1 MEDEAENPEAQETPE
16 NEEPSVASGGSGF
29 IMWLA
34 VLATA
39 ATVASAGGFALARFL
54 GAAATPAQ
62 AQAAQSQST
71 PAESEAK
78 LPGDGDLAYYH
89 FEPITV
95 NLAGDNMN
103 RYIRATIT
111 LAIEAKHSKNATKQI
126 ETKKPELKN
135 WMTLFL
141 ADCTLEKVRGA
152 KALNRLR
159 REIKDSFNEQLWPDQ
174 TPLIHDVLFKEFFI
188 Q

>member
-1 MEDEAENPEAQETPE
+1 MEDEAKNLETQEAPES
-16 NEEPSVASGGSGF
+16 EEPSVASGGSGS

-34 VLATA
+34 VLVA
-39 ATVASAGGFALARFL
+39 AAVIASAGGFVLARSL
-54 GAAATPAQ
+54 GAGAAAQ
-62 AQAAQSQST
+62 AQAAKAQA
-71 PAESEAK
+71 PPEPEAT
-78 LPGDGDLAYYH
+78 LSADGDFAYYH

-95 NLAGDNMN
+95 NLSGDNMN

-111 LAIEAKHSKNATKQI
+111 LAIKAKHSKDATKRI
-126 ETKKPELKN
+126 ETKSPELKN
-135 WMTLFL
+135 WMTVFL

-174 TPLIHDVLFKEFFI
+174 TPLIDDVLFREFFI

>member
-1 MEDEAENPEAQETPE
+1 MEDETENLETQEAPES
-16 NEEPSVASGGSGF
+16 EEPSVASGGSGS

-34 VLATA
+34 MLVA
-39 ATVASAGGFALARFL
+39 AAVVAAAGGFVLARFL
-54 GAAATPAQ
+54 GAAVAPAQ
-62 AQAAQSQST
+62 AQAAQTET
-71 PAESEAK
+71 PPEPKSALGA
-78 LPGDGDLAYYH
+78 DGDLAYYH

-95 NLAGDNMN
+95 NLAGDNMS

-111 LAIEAKHSKNATKQI
+111 LAIEAKHSKEATKRI
-126 ETKKPELKN
+126 ETKNPELKN
-135 WMTLFL
+135 WMTVFL

>member
-1 MEDEAENPEAQETPE
+1 MEDEAENLETQEAPES
-16 NEEPSVASGGSGF
+16 EEPSVASGGSGS

-34 VLATA
+34 VLVA
-39 ATVASAGGFALARFL
+39 AAVIASAGGFVLARSL
-54 GAAATPAQ
+54 GAGATAQTQPAQTETPPEPAATLSA
-62 AQAAQSQST
+62 
-71 PAESEAK
+71 
-78 LPGDGDLAYYH
+78 DGDFAYYH

-95 NLAGDNMN
+95 NLAGDNMS

-111 LAIEAKHSKNATKQI
+111 LAIEVKHSKDATKRI

-135 WMTLFL
+135 WMTVFL
-141 ADCTLEKVRGA
+141 ADCTLERVRGA

>member
-1 MEDEAENPEAQETPE
+1 MEDEAENPEAQEATE
-16 NEEPSVASGGSGF
+16 SEESSVASGGSGS
-29 IMWLA
+29 IVWLA
-34 VLATA
+34 MLVAAAVISSVGGFVLARSMGA
-39 ATVASAGGFALARFL
+39 GASPQ
-54 GAAATPAQ
+54 TQPAQ
-62 AQAAQSQST
+62 AEPPIGTEST
-71 PAESEAK
+71 LTAG
-78 LPGDGDLAYYH
+78 GDFAYYH

-95 NLAGDNMN
+95 NLAGDNMS

-111 LAIEAKHSKNATKQI
+111 LAIEAKDAKEATKRI

-135 WMTLFL
+135 WMTVFL
-141 ADCTLEKVRGA
+141 ADCTLERVRGA

-174 TPLIHDVLFKEFFI
+174 SPLVQDVLFKEFFI

>member
-1 MEDEAENPEAQETPE
+1 MEDEAENLETQEAPES
-16 NEEPSVASGGSGF
+16 EEPSVASGGSGSV
-29 IMWLA
+29 MWLA
-34 VLATA
+34 VLVVA
-39 ATVASAGGFALARFL
+39 AVVAAAGGFVLARFL
-54 GAAATPAQ
+54 GAAVAPAQ
-62 AQAAQSQST
+62 AQAAQ
-71 PAESEAK
+71 AEAPPKSEVTLSA
-78 LPGDGDLAYYH
+78 DGDLTYHH

-95 NLAGDNMN
+95 NLAGDNMS

-111 LAIEAKHSKNATKQI
+111 LAIETKHFKDAAKRIEAKN
-126 ETKKPELKN
+126 PELKN

-152 KALNRLR
+152 NALNRLR

-174 TPLIHDVLFKEFFI
+174 TPLIHDVLFKEFYI

>member
-1 MEDEAENPEAQETPE
+1 MEDEAENLETQEAPES
-16 NEEPSVASGGSGF
+16 EEPSVASGGSGS

-39 ATVASAGGFALARFL
+39 AAVASAGGFALARFL
-54 GAAATPAQ
+54 GAAAAPAQ
-62 AQAAQSQST
+62 AQAAQAQA
-71 PAESEAK
+71 P
-78 LPGDGDLAYYH
+78 PGPKATLSADGDFAYYH

-95 NLAGDNMN
+95 NLAGDKMN

-111 LAIEAKHSKNATKQI
+111 LTIEAKHSKDATKRI
-126 ETKKPELKN
+126 EIKNPELKN

-174 TPLIHDVLFKEFFI
+174 TPLIHDVLFREFFI

>member
-1 MEDEAENPEAQETPE
+1 
-16 NEEPSVASGGSGF
+16 
-29 IMWLA
+29 MWLA

-39 ATVASAGGFALARFL
+39 ATVSSAGGFALARFL
-54 GAAATPAQ
+54 ASAVTPAQ
-62 AQAAQSQST
+62 AQAAETQAPREPAAT
-71 PAESEAK
+71 PGADA
-78 LPGDGDLAYYH
+78 DIAYYH

-95 NLAGDNMN
+95 NLSGDNMN

-111 LAIEAKHSKNATKQI
+111 LAIEAKHSKDATKRI
-126 ETKKPELKN
+126 ETKNPDLKN